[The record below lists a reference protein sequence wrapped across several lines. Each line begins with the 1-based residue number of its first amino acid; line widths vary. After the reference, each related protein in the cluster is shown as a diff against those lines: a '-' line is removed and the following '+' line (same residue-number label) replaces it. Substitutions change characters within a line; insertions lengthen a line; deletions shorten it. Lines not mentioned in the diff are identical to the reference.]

1 MLNAWII
8 VHFTIKITIA
18 FKSEHNVCNSRMQ
31 AAQHQYIQQKY
42 DQSVP
47 LCSDIM
53 TAASIAEKSNL
64 PAQAQQW
71 REEFLKHR
79 CALQFPDLLINAAQ
93 IHVELASAFAQKGD
107 LESAKEHLGTFFQ
120 LWSTADEHV
129 PLYQKAQK
137 LSDSLGL

>member
-1 MLNAWII
+1 MAFLFCRLAHISDS
-8 VHFTIKITIA
+8 VAGIK
-18 FKSEHNVCNSRMQ
+18 VYC
-31 AAQHQYIQQKY
+31 Y
-42 DQSVP
+42 
-47 LCSDIM
+47 L
-53 TAASIAEKSNL
+53 L